1 VRRVQSDPQPDPL
14 SKMQIKFLQISGLVT
29 AVFVAC
35 GVSVFAYQ
43 SYRSH
48 ASPAEVSGTAVVEAP
63 ALLPAPPPPALAVPG
78 PGPALATPAAR
89 PSSRTELAQALQT
102 ELKRT
107 GCYDGTI
114 TGTWNA
120 ASRQAMTTFASNVNA
135 RLPVQEPDQILLA
148 LVQGHRK
155 QVCATVC
162 PDKDGAATGTCP
174 QQAAAGDAATAKV
187 QPVPMAAT
195 AGPRIEPPATP
206 ALDTAK
212 TRGSA
217 QVPAGPALV
226 DPAPL
231 APPAPVAP
239 APVAQVPVESAAAQL
254 AAAMSGVAPV
264 RSTTGE
270 PPPAQPAPPDFQPQ
284 GSPSVAGGDPKSRSV
299 RHASIGPKGTGPRV
313 KRPVKK
319 IKSTTSISKSLNKS
333 FKSIQRS
340 LAAIFQ

>member
-1 VRRVQSDPQPDPL
+1 MRRVQSDPL
-14 SKMQIKFLQISGLVT
+14 SKTQIKFLQISGVVT
-29 AVFVAC
+29 AFFAVC

-43 SYRSH
+43 AHRSH
-48 ASPAEVSGTAVVEAP
+48 ASPADVSGIAVVEAP
-63 ALLPAPPPPALAVPG
+63 ALLPAPPPLALAVPG
-78 PGPALATPAAR
+78 SSWALATPAAR
-89 PSSRTELAQALQT
+89 PASRTELAQALQT

-120 ASRQAMTTFASNVNA
+120 ATRQAMTTFANNVNA

-155 QVCATVC
+155 QVCATLC
-162 PDKDGAATGTCP
+162 PDTDGAATGTCP
-174 QQAAAGDAATAKV
+174 QHAAAGDAATAKV

-195 AGPRIEPPATP
+195 AGPRIEAPAKP
-206 ALDTAK
+206 APDTAK
-212 TRGSA
+212 TRGPIQA
-217 QVPAGPALV
+217 TDGPAQ
-226 DPAPL
+226 
-231 APPAPVAP
+231 VAP
-239 APVAQVPVESAAAQL
+239 APVESAAASL
-254 AAAMSGVAPV
+254 AAAISGVALA

-270 PPPAQPAPPDFQPQ
+270 PPPAQPAPPDLQPQ
-284 GSPSVAGGDPKSRSV
+284 GSPSVAGGNPKSRSV
-299 RHASIGPKGTGPRV
+299 RHAAIGPKGTGTRV

-319 IKSTTSISKSLNKS
+319 IKNTKSIAKSLDKS